1 MKRNPKVQTALI
13 CIGEGAEATWY
24 VDYYTATLI
33 FTFFRFT
40 RITRNLPGRAF
51 RVKDTADIPSVL
63 RSILSNL
70 IDR

>member
-24 VDYYTATLI
+24 CRLLHDNTDAY
-33 FTFFRFT
+33 FFRPN